1 MFPIMGMYPQPNGGY
16 DMDVGP
22 RARWTDG
29 DTFLNSGEDRAVVI
43 LIGVFAT
50 ILGFY
55 ILPEALRSLRS
66 PAA

>member
-1 MFPIMGMYPQPNGGY
+1 MYPQLYGSVRHGY
-16 DMDVGP
+16 WT
-22 RARWTDG
+22 ARWTDG
-29 DTFLNSGEDRAVVI
+29 DTFLNSGEDRVVVV

-55 ILPEALRSLRS
+55 MLPEALRSLRS

>member
-1 MFPIMGMYPQPNGGY
+1 MGMYPQPNGGY
-16 DMDVGP
+16 DMDSGP
-22 RARWTDG
+22 RTRWTDG
-29 DTFLNSGEDRAVVI
+29 NTFLNSGEDRAVVI

-55 ILPEALRSLRS
+55 ILPEARRVLRS

>member
-16 DMDVGP
+16 DMDSGP
-22 RARWTDG
+22 RTRWTDG
-29 DTFLNSGEDRAVVI
+29 DTFLNSGEDRVVVV

-55 ILPEALRSLRS
+55 ILPAALRSLRS
-66 PAA
+66 SAA